1 LRLLA
6 GSSGFSYPEWKGSF
20 YPTDLPQKGFLA
32 HYAGRLPA
40 VEINNTFYRMPK
52 AEMLARWAEQVPEG
66 FRFVLKAPQRITHRE
81 RLAGSADSLAYF
93 WKNAQ
98 TLGARLG
105 PVLFQLPPFL
115 RLDLDR
121 LRSFLTELPAGLSA
135 AFEFRHDSWF
145 VPELEEVLRDAGA
158 ALCISDTD
166 PDPEGEPD
174 PGGVPQ
180 CSDIT
185 GTVPLA
191 SGETPV
197 GPGARAEADEP
208 LPVTAGFGYLRLRRA
223 SYSDRDLGRWAE
235 RIRCCGWEEVF
246 VFFKH
251 EDEGAGPLL
260 AARLL
265 ERFAAPAA
273 AQPAASAGTESDTW
287 R

>member
-20 YPTDLPQKGFLA
+20 YPTDLPQKGFLT

-52 AEMLARWAEQVPEG
+52 AEMLERWAEQVPDG
-66 FRFVLKAPQRITHRE
+66 FRFVLKAPQRITHKE
-81 RLAGSADSLAYF
+81 RLVGSADSLAYF

-121 LRSFLTELPAGLSA
+121 LRSFLAELPAGLSA

-145 VPELEEVLRDAGA
+145 VPELEEVLRGAGA

-174 PGGVPQ
+174 PGGV
-180 CSDIT
+180 
-185 GTVPLA
+185 
-191 SGETPV
+191 
-197 GPGARAEADEP
+197 GARAEADEP

-223 SYSDRDLGRWAE
+223 GYSDRELGRWVE
-235 RIRCCGWEEVF
+235 RIRRAGWNDVF

-265 ERFAAPAA
+265 ELFAAPAA
-273 AQPAASAGTESDTW
+273 EQPIAITGTESDAW